1 MTTDAFVVD
10 TVDTILHGEGAVD
23 LGRELIDMKIRPKP
37 KDVSLVTLR
46 SPILAR
52 GTFAQPA
59 IGPDV
64 GKAAVKAGLATALGV
79 LLTPLASLL
88 VTLDLGG
95 GKDANCSALFQDV
108 SIKN

>member
-1 MTTDAFVVD
+1 MR
-10 TVDTILHGEGAVD
+10 L
-23 LGRELIDMKIRPKP
+23 L
-37 KDVSLVTLR
+37 

-52 GTFAQPA
+52 GTFALPA